1 MLSGFGKCE
10 HSHQPMMPSTNK
22 RLRRAARTRY
32 GWLIHSRCSH
42 VGRAASK
49 GFVVPKVNWGAGH
62 QFLDRHPDNCDGG
75 YSDHDHVKLRCVR
88 CEKEAAGESRPFDRN
103 RDNSWVNRCK
113 SEVKTSFAMVLQKPS
128 ISGGNLV

>member
-32 GWLIHSRCSH
+32 GWLIHFRCLH

-49 GFVVPKVNWGAGH
+49 GFVVPKVDWDSVWEQG
-62 QFLDRHPDNCDGG
+62 
-75 YSDHDHVKLRCVR
+75 
-88 CEKEAAGESRPFDRN
+88 
-103 RDNSWVNRCK
+103 
-113 SEVKTSFAMVLQKPS
+113 TSFWTAILTTATGATHTT
-128 ISGGNLV
+128 IT